1 MSREKGY
8 ILLYRD
14 ICTNWI
20 WEDKP
25 FSKGQAF
32 IDLILRA
39 NHNDNSV
46 LFGNQIIEVKRGEII
61 TSIAKLSDA
70 WGWSRHKTKL
80 FLNLLTTN
88 QMISHKTDNKKTVV
102 KVLNYDVY
110 QNFKN
115 TKGHQKFRSRTSKN
129 FQADINGTQTNNY
142 NTLINNEEINIDAP
156 SGAKKSGLGRGGGH
170 TDF

>member
-1 MSREKGY
+1 MSKEKGY

-14 ICTNWI
+14 ISANWI

-39 NHNDNSV
+39 NHNDNNV
-46 LFGNQIIEVKRGEII
+46 LFGNQIIEVKRGEFI
-61 TSIAKLSDA
+61 TSIAKLSDV
-70 WGWSRHKTKL
+70 WGWSRHKTKS
-80 FLNLLTTN
+80 FLNLLADN
-88 QMISHKTDNKKTVV
+88 QMISHKTDNKKTAV

-115 TKGHQKFRSRTSKN
+115 AKGQQKIRSGTSKN
-129 FQADINGTQTNNY
+129 YQKDINGTQTNNY

-156 SGAKKSGLGRGGGH
+156 FGAKKSKLGRGGGH

>member
-46 LFGNQIIEVKRGEII
+46 LFGNQIIEVKRGEFI

-70 WGWSRHKTKL
+70 WGWSRHKTC
-80 FLNLLTTN
+80 LL
-88 QMISHKTDNKKTVV
+88 
-102 KVLNYDVY
+102 Y
-110 QNFKN
+110 
-115 TKGHQKFRSRTSKN
+115 TS
-129 FQADINGTQTNNY
+129 
-142 NTLINNEEINIDAP
+142 P
-156 SGAKKSGLGRGGGH
+156 SPRD
-170 TDF
+170 TR